1 MTRRLLAALVIALS
15 MALVPSRAAAE
26 INVADSLEWM
36 VADAELVVRGAVIA
50 IQKQPGEGQVMWY
63 RVTLRVSETLEGKRS
78 RTIRFVIRHLHG
90 ETPEVWRQKKTELL
104 LFLISSKRRV
114 GDDPG
119 YGLEPF
125 ALRERDAV
133 VRLRTH
139 GSDPVYTL
147 DFVKLTGR
155 TEILKAARQ
164 AVAAG
169 ASASKS
175 HNLDVPVSSPAYG
188 ALWAG
193 SAVWLV
199 APIGAKLEK
208 LGQQWTASSDVSQR
222 EEGVK
227 ALAHFRSAANVALL
241 RKLLADPGFV
251 EISASQRPRVRRFI
265 VRAAAHQ
272 TLISWG
278 VSVKQPVLDRP
289 AP

>member
-1 MTRRLLAALVIALS
+1 MAAALIALS
-15 MALVPSRAAAE
+15 TALAPSRAAAE

-36 VADAELVVRGAVIA
+36 VADAELVVRGVVSAVD
-50 IQKQPGEGQVMWY
+50 KQRGEGQVMWY

-78 RTIRFVIRHLHG
+78 RTVRFVVRHLHG
-90 ETPEVWRQKKTELL
+90 ETPEVWRQKRTELL
-104 LFLISSKRRV
+104 LFLISSKRRLA
-114 GDDPG
+114 DDPG
-119 YGLEPF
+119 YGVEPF

-133 VRLRTH
+133 VRLRAR

-147 DFVKLTGR
+147 DFAKLTGR
-155 TEILKAARQ
+155 AEILKAARR

-188 ALWAG
+188 ALWSG

-199 APIGAKLEK
+199 APVGPTLEK
-208 LGQQWTASSDVSQR
+208 LGQQWTGSSDVSQR

-227 ALAHFRSAANVALL
+227 ALAHFRSPTNVALL

-251 EISASQRPRVRRFI
+251 EISTSNGPPVRRFI
-265 VRAAAHQ
+265 VRAAAFE
-272 TLISWG
+272 TLGSWG
-278 VSVKQPVLDRP
+278 VHVQQPVLERP